1 MSIVRACAA
10 DAPTIKRITEETI
23 KAIYPRYYPRGAVAF
38 FLGHHSEDSIAS
50 DVEYGNV
57 YLCIDSDR
65 EVVGTVTVKGNEIC
79 RLFVLP
85 TKQGQGYGREL
96 LLFAEGMVFAKYDAI
111 VLDASLPAKAIY
123 MKKGY
128 VQTEYHA
135 IHTPSGDYLCYD
147 VMCKRI
153 PADG

>member
-1 MSIVRACAA
+1 MV
-10 DAPTIKRITEETI
+10 KRIAEETI
-23 KAIYPRYYPRGAVAF
+23 KNIYPRYYPCGAVEF
-38 FLGHHSEDSIAS
+38 FLSHHSADRIAG
-50 DVEYGNV
+50 DVEHGNV
-57 YLCIDSDR
+57 YLCIDSKH
-65 EVVGTVTVKGNEIC
+65 EAVGTVTVKGNEIC

-85 TKQGQGYGREL
+85 TEQGRGYGREL
-96 LLFAEGMVFAKYDAI
+96 LLFAESLVFAEYEAV

-135 IHTPSGDYLCYD
+135 MHTPSGDYLCYD

>member
-1 MSIVRACAA
+1 MCVVRASAA
-10 DAPTIKRITEETI
+10 DIKTVQYIVEVTIKD
-23 KAIYPRYYPRGAVAF
+23 IYPHYYPSGAVEF
-38 FLGHHSEDSIAS
+38 FLQHHNE
-50 DVEYGNV
+50 GNIVKDIDAGDV
-57 YLCIDSDR
+57 YLCFDSKR
-65 EVVGTVTVKGNEIC
+65 AVGTVTVKGNEIC

-85 TKQGQGYGREL
+85 DAQGNGYGRDL
-96 LLFAEGMVFAKYDAI
+96 LRFAENAVSAKYDAI